1 MNKKIEDLLD
11 INSVSREAFEE
22 TVYYTLLNG
31 VFETICREIKRSG
44 TKAEELSRFRNSKD
58 HILVTKGIV
67 KRYAKCQLNEQE
79 YKYIYRLLRSFFNKK
94 ATRNDIPDTIKIDLL
109 KQQKMV
115 CPYCKEKITLKD
127 SHLDHIVPWEYVGD
141 ELSDN
146 YQMLC

>member
-1 MNKKIEDLLD
+1 MDKRIEDLLD
-11 INSVSREAFEE
+11 INLVSKEAFEE

-44 TKAEELSRFRNSKD
+44 TKAEELARFRNSKD

-94 ATRNDIPDTIKIDLL
+94 TIRNDIPYKLNDYSVNSEHAL
-109 KQQKMV
+109 
-115 CPYCKEKITLKD
+115 
-127 SHLDHIVPWEYVGD
+127 
-141 ELSDN
+141 
-146 YQMLC
+146 